1 MDQFS
6 DLEDNNGT
14 EAAAGAASEATH
26 EEDKKAS
33 KVSWDHL
40 GRGVSSSG
48 STSDY
53 RLGGTEFDSRWQLG
67 FFLFPSLLYPIIS
80 VSLFRSLV

>member
-14 EAAAGAASEATH
+14 EATAGAATEATH

-33 KVSWDHL
+33 KVSWGHL
-40 GRGVSSSG
+40 GRGG
-48 STSDY
+48 S
-53 RLGGTEFDSRWQLG
+53 LKW
-67 FFLFPSLLYPIIS
+67 
-80 VSLFRSLV
+80 